1 MNETSNLPVIAIDGP
16 SGSGKGTV
24 AELVAQALGFHY
36 LDSGAIYRAVAL
48 AGKQAGIDFSD
59 HSGLAR
65 LAQNLPLRFEKGEIW
80 LRNEPVSEAIRSEQT
95 GEDASKIASIP
106 LLRQALLA
114 RQRAFLQPPGLV
126 ADGRD
131 MGTVVF
137 PQSGLKIF
145 LTASAEARAE
155 RRTKQLKQKGIE
167 VRITDVLK
175 DLQQR
180 DSRDSSRVTSPL
192 QQAKDA
198 KLLDTSNLSIEQAVE
213 RVLKWHADS
222 KSLK

>member
-24 AELVAQALGFHY
+24 AELVARELGFHY
-36 LDSGAIYRAVAL
+36 LDSGAIYRAMAL
-48 AGKQAGIDFSD
+48 AATQAGVDFSD
-59 HSGLAR
+59 QAHLIV

-80 LRNEPVSEAIRSEQT
+80 LGNEQVSDAIRSEQT
-95 GEDASKIASIP
+95 GEDASKIAAIP
-106 LLRQALLA
+106 LLRQTLLA

-131 MGTVVF
+131 MGSVVF

-155 RRTKQLKQKGIE
+155 RRTKQLKQKGIR
-167 VRITDVLK
+167 VIISDVLK

-180 DSRDSSRVTSPL
+180 DSRDSSRVTAPL
-192 QQAKDA
+192 QQSQDA
-198 KLLDTSNLSIEQAVE
+198 RLLDTSHMSIEQAVAQ
-213 RVLKWHADS
+213 VLQWYRGS
-222 KSLK
+222 KSFN

>member
-1 MNETSNLPVIAIDGP
+1 MEQTTHLPVIAIDGP

-24 AELVAQALGFHY
+24 AELVAQELGFHY
-36 LDSGAIYRAVAL
+36 LDSGAIYRAAAL
-48 AGKQAGIDFSD
+48 AATQSGVDFSD
-59 HSGLAR
+59 HAGLAA

-80 LRNEPVSEAIRSEQT
+80 LGGAQVSAAIRSEQT
-95 GEDASKIASIP
+95 GENASKIAAIP

-131 MGTVVF
+131 MGSVVF
-137 PQSGLKIF
+137 PRARLKIF

-155 RRTKQLKQKGIE
+155 RRTKQLKQKGIH
-167 VRITDVLK
+167 VIMSDVLK

-180 DSRDSSRVTSPL
+180 DDRDSSRVTAPL
-192 QQAKDA
+192 RQSSDA
-198 KLLDTSNLSIEQAVE
+198 YLLDTSHMDIEQAVAQ
-213 RVLKWHADS
+213 VLQWYQAS
-222 KSLK
+222 KSV

>member
-1 MNETSNLPVIAIDGP
+1 MNNISNLPVIAIDGP

-24 AELVAQALGFHY
+24 AELVARELGFHY
-36 LDSGAIYRAVAL
+36 LDSGAIYRATAL
-48 AGKQAGIDFSD
+48 AAKRAGVDFSD
-59 HSGLAR
+59 QAGLIG

-80 LRNEPVSEAIRSEQT
+80 LGNDQVSDAIRSEQT

-131 MGTVVF
+131 MGSVVF

-167 VRITDVLK
+167 VRISDVLK

-192 QQAKDA
+192 QQSKDA

-213 RVLKWHADS
+213 QVLKWYRES
-222 KSLK
+222 Q

>member
-1 MNETSNLPVIAIDGP
+1 MSDISNLPVIAIDGP

-36 LDSGAIYRAVAL
+36 LDSGAIYRAAAL
-48 AGKQAGIDFSD
+48 AAKRSAVAFSD
-59 HSGLAR
+59 HASLAR
-65 LAQNLPLRFEKGEIW
+65 LAQNLPLRFEKSEIW
-80 LRNEPVSEAIRSEQT
+80 LGNEQVSAAIRSEQT

-106 LLRQALLA
+106 LLRLALLA

-131 MGTVVF
+131 MGSVVF
-137 PQSGLKIF
+137 PQAKLKIF

-155 RRTKQLKQKGIE
+155 RRTKQLKQKGIH
-167 VRITDVLK
+167 VIMADVLK

-180 DSRDSSRVTSPL
+180 DSRDSSRVTAPL
-192 QQAKDA
+192 QQSKDA
-198 KLLDTSNLSIEQAVE
+198 HLLDTSDMTIEQAVAE
-213 RVLKWHADS
+213 LLQWYRES
-222 KSLK
+222 KSLQ

>member
-1 MNETSNLPVIAIDGP
+1 MDNSSNLPVIAIDGP
-16 SGSGKGTV
+16 SGAGKGTV
-24 AELVAQALGFHY
+24 A
-36 LDSGAIYRAVAL
+36 AL
-48 AGKQAGIDFSD
+48 AACKAGVDFSD
-59 HSGLAR
+59 HLA
-65 LAQNLPLRFEKGEIW
+65 LAAIAQNLPLRFENSEIW
-80 LRNEPVSEAIRSEQT
+80 LGDEPVSEDIRSEQT

-106 LLRQALLA
+106 VLRQALLA

-131 MGTVVF
+131 MGSVVF

-155 RRTKQLKQKGIE
+155 RRTKQLKQKGIH
-167 VRITDVLK
+167 VIMSDVLK

-180 DSRDSSRVTSPL
+180 DNRDSSRVTAPL
-192 QQAKDA
+192 QQSQDA
-198 KLLDTSNLSIEQAVE
+198 RLLDTSKLSIEQAVE
-213 RVLKWHADS
+213 QVLKWHEDS

>member
-1 MNETSNLPVIAIDGP
+1 MNETPNLPVIAIDGP

-24 AELVAQALGFHY
+24 AELVARELGFHY
-36 LDSGAIYRAVAL
+36 LDSGAIYRAAAL
-48 AGKQAGIDFSD
+48 AANQAGVDFSD
-59 HSGLAR
+59 HAGLVA
-65 LAQNLPLRFEKGEIW
+65 LAQNLPLRFENGEIW
-80 LRNEPVSEAIRSEQT
+80 LGNEQVSDAIRSEQT
-95 GEDASKIASIP
+95 GENASKIASIP

-131 MGTVVF
+131 MGSVVF

-155 RRTKQLKQKGIE
+155 RRTKQLKQKGIH
-167 VRITDVLK
+167 VIMSDVLK

-180 DSRDSSRVTSPL
+180 DNRDSSRVTAPL
-192 QQAKDA
+192 QQSRDA
-198 KLLDTSNLSIEQAVE
+198 RLLDTSQMSIEQAVE
-213 RVLKWHADS
+213 QVLKWHEES
-222 KSLK
+222 KAL

>member
-1 MNETSNLPVIAIDGP
+1 MNNISKPPVIAIDGP
-16 SGSGKGTV
+16 SGAGKGTV
-24 AELVAQALGFHY
+24 AELAARKLGFHY

-48 AGKQAGIDFSD
+48 AVRKAGVDFAD
-59 HSGLAR
+59 HAALAT
-65 LAQNLPLRFEKGEIW
+65 LAQNLPLRFENGEIW
-80 LRNEPVSEAIRSEQT
+80 LGNEQVSEDIRSEQT

-167 VRITDVLK
+167 VRMCDVLK

-192 QQAKDA
+192 QQSKDA
-198 KLLDTSNLSIEQAVE
+198 RLLDTSDLSIEQAVE
-213 RVLKWHADS
+213 QVLKWYRES
-222 KSLK
+222 Q